1 MRRLASSIS
10 TAEKL
15 KQAFF
20 SCLNEKEYRDITIAE
35 LSGRAGINRTT
46 FYLFCES
53 KDECFRELCFSLVD
67 QWFQRFFDLNIA
79 KNTEAEKELFYQ
91 LLLWVR
97 QWRPALRRILLV
109 RTESFDGFTLF
120 AEEVERKMKAQDVF
134 RTADE
139 KKRKR
144 YDLFIKVYSVGLA
157 SIVQWLFNE
166 INEFDADV
174 FRTMIEQLRH
184 QGYYSILND
193 DRNQSTGKDEMS

>member
-20 SCLNEKEYRDITIAE
+20 SCLNEKEYCDITIAE
-35 LSGRAGINRTT
+35 LSGRASINRTT
-46 FYLFCES
+46 FYLFYES

-79 KNTEAEKELFYQ
+79 KNVEAEEKLFYQ
-91 LLLWVR
+91 LLLWVE
-97 QWRPALRRILLV
+97 QWRPALKRILLV

-134 RTADE
+134 RTEDE
-139 KKRKR
+139 KKRKK

-166 INEFDADV
+166 VDGFDADA
-174 FRTMIEQLRH
+174 FRTMIERFRY
-184 QGYYSILND
+184 QGYYNILDD
-193 DRNQSTGKDEMS
+193 DRNRSTGNDKMS